1 MGLQSVYL
9 PPTCGQVQSRC
20 RAGAEAVLVTQLGL
34 VIGYAAMGWFN
45 RVQVAGTDQAL
56 VAEDE
61 ALRAGVAE
69 ASAAQVLA
77 PRKMDRQADRR
88 TRDTNEPRTTSVSGT
103 RLARGPL
110 SPGRTAVL
118 TYY

>member
-1 MGLQSVYL
+1 M
-9 PPTCGQVQSRC
+9 
-20 RAGAEAVLVTQLGL
+20 LVTQLEL
-34 VIGYAAMGWFN
+34 AMGLSYLIYRHRPRGHVLAGTSRGREGFSGGFN

-77 PRKMDRQADRR
+77 PGVWSKGRGWGGLGWGSGSGWYRK
-88 TRDTNEPRTTSVSGT
+88 
-103 RLARGPL
+103 
-110 SPGRTAVL
+110 
-118 TYY
+118 Y

>member
-1 MGLQSVYL
+1 MCLVSDGARPSVSCLTHYSF
-9 PPTCGQVQSRC
+9 VRSFASRG
-20 RAGAEAVLVTQLGL
+20 RERFSGG
-34 VIGYAAMGWFN
+34 FN

-77 PRKMDRQADRR
+77 PGVWSKGRGWGGLGLGSGSGLCRK
-88 TRDTNEPRTTSVSGT
+88 
-103 RLARGPL
+103 
-110 SPGRTAVL
+110 
-118 TYY
+118 YY